1 MTSVA
6 DTRIA
11 SYLTLGISRPRI
23 YFKGGSVKLH
33 IGFRGAQRSISLI
46 AVDWGTS
53 NFRAFRLNARGAI
66 VARCSSPRGI
76 LQVGDGNF
84 AAALR
89 AEVDPWLA
97 EGETDVLM
105 CGMIGSRQ
113 GWVEAGYLACPAG
126 ISDLAGAVTQV
137 PFAEATVLLV
147 PGVKGADA
155 AGVPEVMRGEETA
168 AMGMLEG
175 CDGSGLVCFPGTH
188 SKWIQ
193 LSEHTIVNFATWMTG
208 EVYSALRRCTILE
221 RTMTSDTAIDQA
233 AFQNGVARSA
243 NSAGLLHHLFGV
255 RTLALMGQ
263 LSEEMSASYLSGL
276 LIGHEVR
283 AALPGAA
290 RVHLVGT
297 AALCTLYALAIEA
310 CGGAAQVEDE
320 DAAALGLAAI
330 SRRLQWT

>member
-1 MTSVA
+1 
-6 DTRIA
+6 
-11 SYLTLGISRPRI
+11 
-23 YFKGGSVKLH
+23 
-33 IGFRGAQRSISLI
+33 LI

-53 NFRAFRLNARGAI
+53 NFRAFRLDAQGAI

-89 AEVDPWLA
+89 AEIGAWLA
-97 EGETDVLM
+97 EGEEHVLM

-126 ISDLAGAVTQV
+126 LSDLANAVMHV
-137 PFAEATVLLV
+137 PFAGATVRLV
-147 PGVKGADA
+147 PGVKGADE

-168 AMGMLEG
+168 AMGMLDG
-175 CDGSGLVCFPGTH
+175 CAGSCLVCFPGTH

-193 LSEHTIVNFATWMTG
+193 LSNHTIAGFATWMTG
-208 EVYSALRRCTILE
+208 EVYSALRRCTILQ
-221 RTMTSDTAIDQA
+221 RTMSSDTAIDHA
-233 AFQNGVARSA
+233 AFQDGVARSA
-243 NSAGLLHHLFGV
+243 DSAGLLHHLFGV

-263 LSEEMSASYLSGL
+263 LKEEMSASYLSGL

-283 AALPGAA
+283 AAMPRAA
-290 RVHLVGT
+290 RVHLVG
-297 AALCTLYALAIEA
+297 AAMLCALYAQAIEA

-330 SRRLQWT
+330 GRRLQWT